1 MLIYPTLLAGGL
13 GTRLWPASR
22 KSYPKQFSNFIGD
35 ESLFQQSARR
45 LTSADILEF
54 APHITL
60 TNADFRF
67 IIAEQLQAVGIGPGP
82 ILIEPEVKN
91 TAAAVLAASLF
102 IHAKNT
108 DAVLLV
114 APADHLIPDTT
125 AFHEAIAVGVV
136 SGRNW
141 KNGHVWN

>member
-45 LTSADILEF
+45 LTSSDILEF

-67 IIAEQLQAVGIGPGP
+67 IIAEQLQAVGIDPGP
-82 ILIEPEVKN
+82 ILIEPEVKKKYCCCSSCSQPFY
-91 TAAAVLAASLF
+91 TRPKYRCSS
-102 IHAKNT
+102 T
-108 DAVLLV
+108 CS
-114 APADHLIPDTT
+114 T
-125 AFHEAIAVGVV
+125 
-136 SGRNW
+136 R
-141 KNGHVWN
+141 

>member
-1 MLIYPTLLAGGL
+1 VLIYPTLLAGGL

-45 LTSADILEF
+45 LTSSDILEF

-67 IIAEQLQAVGIGPGP
+67 IIAEQLQAVGIDPGP

-91 TAAAVLAASLF
+91 IAAAYKPYKTHFKFWKPES
-102 IHAKNT
+102 KRT
-108 DAVLLV
+108 
-114 APADHLIPDTT
+114 PPGP
-125 AFHEAIAVGVV
+125 IAGN
-136 SGRNW
+136 SEQNPTQ
-141 KNGHVWN
+141 WN

>member
-45 LTSADILEF
+45 LTSSDILEF

-67 IIAEQLQAVGIGPGP
+67 IIAEQLQAVGIDPGP
-82 ILIEPEVKN
+82 ILIEPEVK
-91 TAAAVLAASLF
+91 
-102 IHAKNT
+102 I
-108 DAVLLV
+108 LLLQFLQ
-114 APADHLIPDTT
+114 PAFLYTPKIQMQ
-125 AFHEAIAVGVV
+125 FYL
-136 SGRNW
+136 
-141 KNGHVWN
+141 